1 MIWASVGPLII
12 TTNAKFI
19 MNLCTILGTKHN
31 RLYSTLQK
39 FGNFWNKA
47 STNKLCRAKFIL
59 SKRELFFFL
68 HLSKGDFKAKY
79 DRPRCLW
86 SVSFTRNEP
95 QLALQLVKVC
105 DT

>member
-1 MIWASVGPLII
+1 
-12 TTNAKFI
+12 

-59 SKRELFFFL
+59 SKRELFFYTWAKVT
-68 HLSKGDFKAKY
+68 SKLNMIGQDI
-79 DRPRCLW
+79 CE
-86 SVSFTRNEP
+86 V
-95 QLALQLVKVC
+95 
-105 DT
+105 

>member
-31 RLYSTLQK
+31 RLYSTLQR

-47 STNKLCRAKFIL
+47 STNKLCRAENSEQAWTFCTWAKVT
-59 SKRELFFFL
+59 SKLNMI
-68 HLSKGDFKAKY
+68 GQD
-79 DRPRCLW
+79 
-86 SVSFTRNEP
+86 
-95 QLALQLVKVC
+95 VC
-105 DT
+105 EV

>member
-1 MIWASVGPLII
+1 MIWAGRPLII

-47 STNKLCRAKFIL
+47 STNKLCRAIYSEQAWTFFYTWAKVT
-59 SKRELFFFL
+59 SKLNMI
-68 HLSKGDFKAKY
+68 GQD
-79 DRPRCLW
+79 
-86 SVSFTRNEP
+86 
-95 QLALQLVKVC
+95 VC
-105 DT
+105 EV

>member
-47 STNKLCRAKFIL
+47 STNKLCRAENIL
-59 SKRELFFFL
+59 SKRELSAL
-68 HLSKGDFKAKY
+68 E
-79 DRPRCLW
+79 PRW
-86 SVSFTRNEP
+86 
-95 QLALQLVKVC
+95 LQS
-105 DT
+105 